1 MILILMATY
10 NGEKY
15 IAAQIESLLKQS
27 YQDFTIYINDDCS
40 TDRTFAILQEYQKR
54 YPEKIFISENEQ
66 NSGNA
71 KHNFIKMMIEKKA
84 DYVMLCDQDDVWLP
98 DKIAVTIKRMK
109 SAEKVY
115 GKDMPILVHTDLKIV
130 NCDLHEISDSF
141 FWTMN
146 VDYKK
151 TLLRQQ
157 IVQNTLTGC
166 TAMYNL
172 ALAKLIT
179 VEPNFMVM
187 HDWWLMLVAAAFGKI
202 VTINKATILYRQHG
216 NNAVGTR
223 NMKSLK
229 FMLGFFMTKKKY
241 IKRALYDSCM
251 QAESFYCIYKKKL
264 SKEQRRL
271 VWRYA
276 GIKDENKLEKVT
288 EILKLGTF
296 KNGWVRILSQLLC
309 V

>member
-1 MILILMATY
+1 
-10 NGEKY
+10 
-15 IAAQIESLLKQS
+15 
-27 YQDFTIYINDDCS
+27 
-40 TDRTFAILQEYQKR
+40 
-54 YPEKIFISENEQ
+54 
-66 NSGNA
+66 
-71 KHNFIKMMIEKKA
+71 
-84 DYVMLCDQDDVWLP
+84 
-98 DKIAVTIKRMK
+98 
-109 SAEKVY
+109 
-115 GKDMPILVHTDLKIV
+115 MPILVHTDLKIV